1 MTTGRRGAAAFV
13 AAGIFA
19 SRLFGLARQW
29 IIARFFGQAT
39 DSADALN
46 AAFRIP
52 NLLQNLFGE
61 GALSASL
68 IPEYARLRAVGQEDE
83 ARRLAGAV
91 AGLLAALVTVI
102 VALGVLA
109 TPAVVGVL
117 VGGFDETRRRL
128 AVTLVRIMFPGVGL
142 LVLSAWC
149 LAILNTHRR
158 FFLSYAAPVGW
169 NLAIIGATLLGAT
182 RGAAGADLVVWT
194 AWGAAVGG
202 LVQVGVQLP
211 LTRRLLGGIRW
222 SFGRGQAAVRTVVR
236 NFLPALVSRGVV
248 QVSAFADGIIAS
260 WLPIGSLTA
269 LTNSQLLYTL
279 PVSLF
284 GMSVA
289 AAELPSLAET
299 AAREAPEARNA
310 ALRERLEQA
319 ARQVAFFVIPSAVA
333 FFALGKVVAGVVLQ
347 SGRFTAADSVWVW
360 GTLAGSSVG
369 LLAATLG
376 RLYNSA
382 YFALGDTRTP
392 LRFALVRVTL
402 TIGLGV
408 AAAFAGPALL
418 GIDPKWGTAGLSAS
432 AGVAGWV
439 EFLLLQRGLTA
450 RIGPVPVDWPFLA
463 RLWAAALGAAAGAW
477 IVLVRLPDTWPAR
490 VAVLGVYGV
499 LYLGATVA
507 LGIPMVRSLLA
518 RGRSR

>member
-109 TPAVVGVL
+109 APAVVGVL

-169 NLAIIGATLLGAT
+169 NLAIIGATLLGS
-182 RGAAGADLVVWT
+182 RRAAGADLVVWT
-194 AWGAAVGG
+194 AWGAALGG

-222 SFGRGQAAVRTVVR
+222 SFGRGQAAVRTVGR

-299 AAREAPEARNA
+299 AAREAPAARNA
-310 ALRERLEQA
+310 ALRARLAQA
-319 ARQVAFFVIPSAVA
+319 ARQVAFFVIPSAMA

-347 SGRFTAADSVWVW
+347 SGRFTAADSAWVW

-392 LRFALVRVTL
+392 LRFALIRVTV

-408 AAAFAGPALL
+408 AAAFAGPSLL

-432 AGVAGWV
+432 AGLAGWV
-439 EFLLLQRGLTA
+439 EFLLLQRGLAA
-450 RIGPVPVDWPFLA
+450 RIGPVPADWPYLV
-463 RLWAAALGAAAGAW
+463 RLWVAAFGAAAGAW
-477 IVLVRLPDTWPAR
+477 IALVLLPDTWLAR
-490 VAVLGVYGV
+490 VAVLGVYGS
-499 LYLGATVA
+499 LYLGATTL

-518 RGRSR
+518 RGRGQ